1 LRKGARMR
9 ARPVHMAAWLL
20 SLAAVTASPVAA
32 QPVSPPSGAAHVHP
46 KGDSAALPAP
56 APGTTAAG
64 PTVAVSPA
72 GPITLGELEA
82 MALRGNPTLAQ
93 AAAQVEAA
101 RGRALQA
108 GLYPNPTVGYV
119 GEQIGL
125 RGKAAPGEMQGAF
138 VDQTIVT
145 AGKLRLN
152 QAAFGAQADQM
163 AAQALAQQYR
173 VVNGVRTRYYQLLA
187 MQRLL
192 DVRTGLVKVADE
204 AVTTT
209 EELVNVG
216 AANKPDFLQ
225 AKIEA
230 RRERVVL
237 ENARANYDAAL
248 KELGAFVGNPDLTAT
263 KIGGD
268 LEAVP
273 ALPEFEATLARF
285 LEDSPELMAARADL
299 HRAQFA
305 LAREQ
310 VEPIPNFNV
319 RIAAGYNS
327 TEEARRM
334 TANVQVGVRL
344 PVFDRNQGNIQTAQA
359 QLALA
364 TAEVRRVELSLRER
378 LARAYARH
386 KTAQTLVETYR
397 KENLPEAKEAYELYL
412 DSFRR
417 RRAAWPQVLVAQRT
431 YFQVNEEYV
440 DALDRLRRAEVAILG
455 YLLVDGLDQ
464 PPGPSGEGRRPEPEG
479 GDRLPDPIGG
489 EGRSLRER
497 MGTRP
502 GGGD

>member
-1 LRKGARMR
+1 M
-9 ARPVHMAAWLL
+9 VM
-20 SLAAVTASPVAA
+20 
-32 QPVSPPSGAAHVHP
+32 
-46 KGDSAALPAP
+46 
-56 APGTTAAG
+56 
-64 PTVAVSPA
+64 
-72 GPITLGELEA
+72 
-82 MALRGNPTLAQ
+82 RGNPTLAQ

-101 RGRALQA
+101 RGRAVQA

-192 DVRTGLVKVADE
+192 DVRTELVKVADE

-230 RRERVVL
+230 RRERVGL
-237 ENARANYDAAL
+237 ENARANYDAARKQL
-248 KELGAFVGNPDLTAT
+248 AAFVGNPDLPAA
-263 KIGGD
+263 KIQGD

-273 ALPEFEATLARF
+273 ALPEYDATLARF
-285 LEDSPELMAARADL
+285 LEASPELMAARADL
-299 HRAQFA
+299 NRAQFA

-310 VEPIPNFNV
+310 VEPIPNINV
-319 RIAAGYNS
+319 RVAAGYNS

-364 TAEVRRVELSLRER
+364 TAEVRRIELSLRER

-397 KENLPEAKEAYELYL
+397 KQNLPEAKEAYELYL
-412 DSFRR
+412 DSFRK

-464 PPGPSGEGRRPEPEG
+464 PPGPGGEGRRVESEG

-497 MGTRP
+497 VGRP
-502 GGGD
+502 PDGGD